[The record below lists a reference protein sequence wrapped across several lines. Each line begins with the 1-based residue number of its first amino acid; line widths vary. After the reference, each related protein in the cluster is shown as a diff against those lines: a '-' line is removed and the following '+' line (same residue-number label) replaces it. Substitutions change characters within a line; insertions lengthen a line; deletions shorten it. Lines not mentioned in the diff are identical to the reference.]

1 MRDFSILLKNCRKI
15 VSLKYQ
21 NISQYWYIIK
31 VYVIFHLKIVLKIV
45 VKIRA
50 RLRVMVFNATFN
62 NISVVSW
69 RSVFLIE
76 ETGVP
81 GENHR
86 PAASHRQTF
95 ITYIEYT
102 SPERDSKGKNKNLV
116 YISWRDYVTCAFKTF
131 SISVFYSQPAWYTT
145 ILL

>member
-1 MRDFSILLKNCRKI
+1 
-15 VSLKYQ
+15 
-21 NISQYWYIIK
+21 

-102 SPERDSKGKNKNLV
+102 SRLSGIPRVNIRILYIFPEG
-116 YISWRDYVTCAFKTF
+116 IM
-131 SISVFYSQPAWYTT
+131 
-145 ILL
+145 